1 MRKGTDFADVT
12 LISEDKVKFSSHKV
26 LLSSCSNMFKL
37 ILNENIHANPLLY
50 LGGVSSQIIGLILDY
65 IYYGEVNIYQ
75 EQLDSFFESAQK
87 LEISGLIGSINET
100 KDEDLHFGINPTHV
114 PNMHIMLKVE
124 KMFISD
130 DTSSILVTTSDT
142 NVVKQRR
149 QNPKLTTNDDTMI
162 YVGSMTPYEIE
173 AKTKELYEKIEN

>member
-1 MRKGTDFADVT
+1 MNSWTVS
-12 LISEDKVKFSSHKV
+12 LKV
-26 LLSSCSNMFKL
+26 
-37 ILNENIHANPLLY
+37 
-50 LGGVSSQIIGLILDY
+50 
-65 IYYGEVNIYQ
+65 
-75 EQLDSFFESAQK
+75 
-87 LEISGLIGSINET
+87 EISGLIGSINET

-149 QNPKLTTNDDTMI
+149 QNPKLTTNDDTM
-162 YVGSMTPYEIE
+162 MTQ
-173 AKTKELYEKIEN
+173 